1 MIQCLIL
8 QELFNSIALFYK
20 ISTFSFALFSKVR
33 LKMCAV
39 CAAITLFRLE
49 NYIGS
54 KNKCQVICAKNL
66 TFVSLQRNW

>member
-49 NYIGS
+49 NDIGS
-54 KNKCQVICAKNL
+54 KINVKLFAQK
-66 TFVSLQRNW
+66 T